1 LRSTRSL
8 RLRCLGLALLA
19 VAATAVADINAPPL
33 APSILSLMPGVKLR
47 GGGELTMLGLSIYDG
62 YYWSHTDG
70 WSPDQPF
77 ALELVYHR
85 RLPGAKIAERS
96 VEEMAKLGYGSSRER
111 ESWCEQMKRIF
122 PDVDDGD
129 RLTGVN
135 LPREGVRFF
144 RNGAPIGS
152 IEDRDFARAFFAI
165 WLDPRTSE
173 PALRKKLLGEQ

>member
-1 LRSTRSL
+1 
-8 RLRCLGLALLA
+8 
-19 VAATAVADINAPPL
+19 
-33 APSILSLMPGVKLR
+33 MPEVKLR

-62 YYWSHTDG
+62 YYWSPTGG

-77 ALELVYHR
+77 ALELVYHHS
-85 RLPGAKIAERS
+85 LYGVKIAERS
-96 VEEMAKLGYGSSRER
+96 VEEMAKLGYGTPRQRER
-111 ESWCEQMKRIF
+111 WGEQMTRIF

-144 RNGAPIGS
+144 RNGVPIGR

-173 PALRKKLLGEQ
+173 PALRKKLLGEP

>member
-1 LRSTRSL
+1 VLK
-8 RLRCLGLALLA
+8 
-19 VAATAVADINAPPL
+19 
-33 APSILSLMPGVKLR
+33 LMPEVKLR
-47 GGGELTMLGLSIYDG
+47 GSGELTVLGLSIYDG
-62 YYWSHTDG
+62 YYWSHADG

-85 RLPGAKIAERS
+85 SLYGVMIAERS
-96 VEEMAKLGYGSSRER
+96 VEEMAKLGYGTPSQRER
-111 ESWCEQMKRIF
+111 WGEQMKRIF

-152 IEDRDFARAFFAI
+152 IDDRDFARAFFAI

-173 PALRKKLLGEQ
+173 PALRKKLLGEP